1 MENVLIV
8 SVVKHS
14 DKNNNKAYILKN
26 TATQTKCR
34 TFRELYQEAIERC
47 SDAQSEII
55 NIKTIQ
61 ISKSNSFD
69 DSSIEI
75 SDENMVWSICND
87 LNFKYVQ
94 FTIDDDGSTATKD
107 ASNSKPSGI
116 NAFSVLMSSQNELHM
131 PDKPVPLSGKQLTGP
146 QRLYSDIIDWASNI
160 DLMVIDTLIQDK
172 PKFGGRGVMKQA
184 CMKKNCLS
192 PHFYKAG
199 TALVALKDDQQGNSN
214 PGHSSEMN
222 NNNGN
227 TGKSCLNVLGRF
239 GQKTRTTSSTYQEA
253 DASNDGLSD
262 KTPAAISRQL
272 QFGGNSQGTHHQLS
286 NISRASRSQS
296 TGRLSTKLPP
306 MPGGRNELSLTQRN
320 RNTSIRWSSLQPE
333 NQAQHRVKA
342 DFKEIY
348 NVWSAWQFGVSLT
361 VANPLCCR
369 TLCFLCGSAGKHEKS
384 VLFFYCNVCCEP
396 FHEFCLDENEKPS
409 SDNLENWVC
418 RKCQFCTVCGQQ
430 KNLLKCDKCQ
440 NTYHPEC
447 LGPNYPTKPSKK
459 KNIWIC
465 TKCVKCKS
473 CGATTP
479 GSASNATWTY
489 DFQLCHVCGQLMDK
503 GNFCPICHK
512 CYSDD
517 DWDCKM
523 VQCAKCDSWVHAMCE
538 GLSDEMYERVS
549 CLPDDVHYICRMC
562 AGHRTRHWE
571 LVLRD
576 DFIAGIKSIFY
587 SIYHAK
593 CSKVLEIEDKKPDN
607 ENKIIVDESSND
619 SLSSKEVSSD
629 SNSVA
634 METDKTLKLDT
645 SAKSNNYLTNRE
657 RDISVAASDNSDSKR
672 EIVAMET
679 DNKGDNSLL
688 NCDSKVV
695 NVCDKVSE
703 SDISAITKQL
713 DEPDG
718 SKSYVLKN
726 TADVELFIKNL
737 EGLVKN
743 RASSEQQS
751 NQTST
756 IHDQT
761 TDQNLVQTSVASI
774 IEQKSLQTAGPIPEQ
789 NSIQSTVTSTEQKSC
804 QSSAVTISE
813 DKSLQNTT
821 ESIALPNT
829 SPGRSSESMALPSV
843 GQSILAESKAVLS
856 VGQSTLTESKALPS
870 VGQSTLTESKALP
883 SVGQSILAESNALQ
897 SVGQSTLTEAKAVQ
911 SVGQCMLT
919 ESKAVPSVGQCIST
933 QTPTDNHSEKSIR
946 LSVDSNSS
954 LASSSQSIVVH
965 KTPEKKGA
973 VVRFAAETIPKVV
986 PTRNYPKD
994 LMTVRQKIID
1004 GGYINVEEFSEDIAF
1019 IIESALTDT
1028 EENSVVRKKAINSVR
1043 SIFVKQMEKCFPWYN
1058 VKACRMWEHN
1068 RCLPQNMLPDAV
1080 IPPFEDHTYAQ
1091 WLERES
1097 LPSSPQPSPF
1107 KKVLDTPV
1115 KKVLTIVDPEE
1126 EGEKILS
1133 SDLADDGQDT
1143 RRCILCWHYGDADP
1157 NKCDICQRAGA
1168 TVGCCT
1174 RGCPANYHF
1183 MCARMDGC
1191 LFQDDKKVFCSP
1203 HKEKVDGE
1211 LVMKDE
1217 FAVMRRVCVDR
1228 EGMKF
1233 TKKSWTKGLTTAEI
1247 NILIGSC
1254 TIESLGYLTSLSD
1267 CKGVLLPVGFSCTR
1281 VYWSTKHSRKRC
1293 VYTCKITEFRPE
1305 TPKTPEATIMD
1316 MTVIHDVNHPDY
1328 VPLSKLNLPG
1338 IDLFPQKAR
1347 KRASIIELTDDE
1359 SSVCSNESSRTIS
1372 VSSLDKTRSM
1382 SVDSED
1388 PLSSS
1393 WPVPNKKRKND
1404 PLPVNLSM
1412 LSPTTLRL
1420 LNKDPEKY
1428 RNESKDQNKS
1438 INKISPPSVAIIND
1452 SPLAEIANRLNS
1464 AAARNRQKSE
1474 ERTIG
1479 GKTTIVIPDRPASAP
1494 TLPRSRSNSSERLI
1508 SPPRLCSSP
1517 KYLPQVPESVDTCD
1531 NDKQEA
1537 PMETDN
1543 FDLDK
1548 SLEPLINE
1556 LSGEENA
1563 LIVITE
1569 EGQELTEEDYAMI
1582 AEYSSEIQNSSGE
1595 VSTEIEVNKNHE
1607 MTSEQVNEPDKQAD
1621 LSSVSCI
1628 DSELLKDDQ
1637 PSTESDSTVRSIKL
1651 SSNTEIVKSGQ
1662 ELSVQKISASIDVEQ
1677 ITKPSLVV
1685 QVANSTIEQDQ
1696 SDQNKTVNK
1705 PGKEL
1710 SEVPVNLLDQ
1720 STSRSGEMQA
1730 MVSASSTVKNIGQG
1744 EPVTGLTCS
1753 EQDNG
1758 SQVTSQELQDIGHTE
1773 TEKSGSISFVSSEI
1787 GCQTNTDLASDDEE
1801 VMETDVKVNKAV
1813 KKDCP
1818 VLEKV
1823 DSSSEE
1829 SSLENIDDVE
1839 LMPVLTIESPMK
1851 EQLNVSIEDTENA
1864 KRILKIDDGQKTDSV
1879 DMLSE
1884 NEKLKTSTSNVDLKE
1899 DIYEPPKNFAMRNSE
1914 TYILHEETG
1923 DFIPKVDSPIKEV
1936 ISLSSEDEVENV
1948 KNKSRP
1954 QHESTDTHQCAPSKD
1969 RNVFE
1974 VLNLSVESDENEKQK
1989 TEILKGLG
1997 LERTPSPKREKQPRK
2012 SYPLRHR
2019 QIFSDEEAQM
2029 EEKPLHDK
2037 LSEKI
2042 KAESLAKSTPGEEGP
2057 FKCPT
2062 CKRHYRTKESY
2073 NMHVSSCDFDISST
2087 TDEEDEPET
2096 TSRGGRY
2103 PMRGTTIAQTVVS
2116 QVDEQERKSITKK
2129 PGRPG
2134 QRFNM
2139 SPKVVLD
2146 RLSPSRCSIPL
2157 KTSSSNLKENPS
2169 RTTSIKRGRGRPPKI
2184 AVTHQDDEQAE
2195 ELSDSVQESEELT
2208 TSTVIKRGRG
2218 RPPKIA
2224 VTPQEDEQT
2233 KELSDSMLESEELT
2247 TDANKE
2253 KRKRGRP
2260 PLHKT
2265 PEIKSGSSQ
2274 QSLELSCPEQDTEK
2288 RKRGRPPLHKLLE
2301 STEKSECSNDSTSLS
2316 GQSTPRG
2323 RGRPP
2328 KSSLV
2333 QSKISNIRDKYRRH
2347 QRSKSDGLIATKRHL
2362 DSSEVSDNP
2371 YARQYL
2377 FKKTSLNYN
2386 TKQSLLSSSKISRR
2400 SLQLM
2405 SCKSSAQ
2412 TQRRRHF
2419 TDSESMN
2426 MKSVSKRRVS
2436 SASSSSKDLDKSAND
2451 QDLENMEKLA
2461 SLEKQINRKRG
2472 RPRKKPLCFK
2482 SDIEVDLEKHDHS
2495 EAKEVVCDEKED
2507 KISSKD
2513 DKENDKSDMFG
2524 STEVRKSDEKEI
2536 KNKQEIES
2544 ETDSK
2549 SEEICSSKDV
2559 QSDSDTKSDICSKVD
2574 NKIETKTEVE
2584 NTLDTEVDGK
2594 SEINSDTATLSDQ
2607 DMKSEDI
2614 SEMEDALDKEIKQE
2628 ILDEEYVMDT
2638 TEAKPEKEVI
2648 ENKDVMPQEV
2658 KDSEQKNVL
2667 PTETPS
2673 VSVDNSHCKD
2683 DQSSS
2688 VKTVSEMLG
2697 SAARPLVIDDDDD
2710 DQPVREAKPKY
2721 NKVIRRREKT
2731 PRKSFEDESN
2741 VASLKS
2747 SPAVKALSQF
2757 LAQKEKTPPK
2767 NEPVT
2772 DTKTGR
2778 SASSFQELLKEK
2790 PSNVQAPRY
2799 DLIRK
2804 SLNETKRE
2812 SPQQSIQARRA
2823 SEELKHSRD
2832 VGIGTSS
2839 PRSRHSSGHSTDER
2853 NIFQLLNKGSPPKL
2867 NIGNG
2872 GSYNAIKP
2880 ATEFGQSQQPSVR
2893 GPPPLMTPSLIGI
2906 HNPNLVSNPAHSL
2919 TAFQQLQQN
2928 MPHAIQQIQQMHSR
2942 STPAIIPLTQA
2953 MSAQMDISHVGAD
2966 RPVPAPFDMNLHINR
2981 MIMET
2986 SMAAG
2991 PIHQRQVLQQMIL
3004 NESANNGKTPETQQT
3019 SQINTQAISSQITT
3033 PSGSYSS
3040 SGQHT
3045 PVFNLPTPPQN
3056 QSPTTPVSTPNKSP
3070 VLSRTPDLSPGSY
3083 HSVGQCGIKQTPIY
3097 NLPQNQQR
3105 PTTQVTDHVK
3115 KPPANSKLIP
3125 LTQLM
3130 EAGLQSKLIIPKVSI
3145 QSASSSP
3152 DSLQPSPLS
3161 QLSRP
3166 SSSLAV
3172 SRPPSTSPVSL
3183 PQSTLPLVL
3192 PQQKQGGA
3200 KPNTIVRIFVDG
3212 KPVALTTDP
3221 TVLQDHT
3228 ALLNKLGGGQIQSG
3242 TYSVTVSAHRVPST
3256 NSSPVNTS
3264 GANNQLPRVPAI
3276 QPIVPMS
3283 QNDQFTPWKA
3293 PGNVPDSSGKQMTIS
3308 SAIKD
3313 ALDSHLVSKLSSNEV
3328 SPSKSNQVL
3337 SSLLS
3342 RQRNL
3347 NHHSYSKNSILP
3359 RNMQEL
3365 IRRLPLPD
3373 RPISSISVQP
3383 KVMTSFVKKPDGTIQ
3398 KKTLVKPMIVNRKRP
3413 AINPINLSG
3422 NSFKKPMI
3430 STYQEKNGTVQGL
3443 LSKVYMRKLVKDGSP
3458 KPKMSDSMQQTTQT
3472 GHEYFKRRGRK
3483 PKDKNLKKKTP
3494 RKSNISKPHAG
3505 GRSAHPIIHGP
3516 KEVTSLPQPALEEE
3530 VTESSMS
3537 SFMEHQQRVQEKAE
3551 RKDKDGAHLMFEIT
3565 SDDGFSCKAET
3576 MEEAWQQVTERV
3588 QDARTT
3594 ARLKHLSCASV
3605 HGVNMF
3611 GVNHNAVLYLLEQ
3624 LYGAQLCR
3632 NYKFR
3637 YQQYTVTEDEEE
3649 PVVNPTGSIRSEPY
3663 QSRKEFDIFSF
3674 LMSQY
3679 RRLPEMDL
3687 SDANS
3692 EMNLKSQ
3699 RRATSMDLPMA
3710 MRFRKLKE
3718 HAREAVGVYRSH
3730 IHGRGLYC
3738 KRKIDAGEMI
3748 IEYSG
3753 EVIRGSLTDK
3763 REKYYEGKGIGCY
3776 MFRIDDA
3783 DVVDATLHGSA
3794 ARFINHSCE
3803 PNCYSKV
3810 IQVEGK
3816 KHIVIFAMRQINK
3829 GEELTYDYKFPIEE
3843 VKIPCT
3849 CGSKKC
3855 RKYLN

>member
-1 MENVLIV
+1 M
-8 SVVKHS
+8 
-14 DKNNNKAYILKN
+14 
-26 TATQTKCR
+26 
-34 TFRELYQEAIERC
+34 
-47 SDAQSEII
+47 
-55 NIKTIQ
+55 KTR
-61 ISKSNSFD
+61 
-69 DSSIEI
+69 SS
-75 SDENMVWSICND
+75 
-87 LNFKYVQ
+87 
-94 FTIDDDGSTATKD
+94 
-107 ASNSKPSGI
+107 
-116 NAFSVLMSSQNELHM
+116 
-131 PDKPVPLSGKQLTGP
+131 
-146 QRLYSDIIDWASNI
+146 
-160 DLMVIDTLIQDK
+160 DK

-199 TALVALKDDQQGNSN
+199 TTLVALKDDTQGDNN

-239 GQKTRTTSSTYQEA
+239 GQKTRTTSSTNQQA
-253 DASNDGLSD
+253 DANNDGQSSD

-272 QFGGNSQGTHHQLS
+272 QFGGNSQGSHHQLS

-296 TGRLSTKLPP
+296 TGRFSTKLPP
-306 MPGGRNELSLTQRN
+306 MPAGRNELSLTQRN
-320 RNTSIRWSSLQPE
+320 RNTSIRWSSLRPE

-369 TLCFLCGSAGKHEKS
+369 TLCFLCGSAGKHE
-384 VLFFYCNVCCEP
+384 FFYCNVCCEP

-523 VQCAKCDSWVHAMCE
+523 VQCAKCDSWVHAKCE

-549 CLPDDVHYICRMC
+549 CLPEDVHYICRMC

-593 CSKVLEIEDKKPDN
+593 CSKVLEIENKKPDT
-607 ENKIIVDESSND
+607 EKKIIVDESSND
-619 SLSSKEVSSD
+619 SSSSKEVSSD
-629 SNSVA
+629 TNSVA
-634 METDKTLKLDT
+634 METDKTLKLDA
-645 SAKSNNYLTNRE
+645 SVKSNSCLTNCE
-657 RDISVAASDNSDSKR
+657 GNMNKDNSVAVSDNSDSKI

-679 DNKGDNSLL
+679 DNKGDESLL
-688 NCDSKVV
+688 NCDSEVV

-703 SDISAITKQL
+703 SDITAITKQL

-743 RASSEQQS
+743 RASSEHQS

-756 IHDQT
+756 VQT
-761 TDQNLVQTSVASI
+761 TEQKLVQSSAESI
-774 IEQKSLQTAGPIPEQ
+774 MEQKSLQTAVPTPEQ
-789 NSIQSTVTSTEQKSC
+789 NSIQSTVTSTEQESC
-804 QSSAVTISE
+804 QSSLVTISE
-813 DKSLQNTT
+813 NKPLKNT

-829 SPGRSSESMALPSV
+829 SPSISTESM
-843 GQSILAESKAVLS
+843 
-856 VGQSTLTESKALPS
+856 
-870 VGQSTLTESKALP
+870 
-883 SVGQSILAESNALQ
+883 ALQ
-897 SVGQSTLTEAKAVQ
+897 SVGQSI
-911 SVGQCMLT
+911 LT
-919 ESKAVPSVGQCIST
+919 ESKALSIVGQCIST

-954 LASSSQSIVVH
+954 LASSSQSDVVH
-965 KTPEKKGA
+965 KTPDKKGA
-973 VVRFAAETIPKVV
+973 VVRFAETLPKVV

-1004 GGYINVEEFSEDIAF
+1004 GGYLNVEEFSEDIAF

-1080 IPPFEDHTYAQ
+1080 IPPFEDHSYAQ

-1097 LPSSPQPSPF
+1097 MPSSPQPSPF
-1107 KKVLDTPV
+1107 KKVLETPV
-1115 KKVLTIVDPEE
+1115 KKLLPLVDPEE
-1126 EGEKILS
+1126 EGEKVLS

-1143 RRCILCWHYGDADP
+1143 RRCILCWHYGDVDP
-1157 NKCDICQRAGA
+1157 NREGRLLYTGQDDWVHINCALWSAEVYEQGRDGSLQNVHEAVSRGKKMKCDICQRAGA

-1183 MCARMDGC
+1183 MCARTDGC
-1191 LFQDDKKVFCSP
+1191 LFQDDKKVFCSQ

-1211 LVMKDE
+1211 IVMKDE

-1233 TKKSWTKGLTTAEI
+1233 TKKSWTKGLTAAEI

-1338 IDLFPQKAR
+1338 INLFPQKTR

-1372 VSSLDKTRSM
+1372 ESSLDKTRSM
-1382 SVDSED
+1382 SVDRED

-1393 WPVPNKKRKND
+1393 WPAPNKKRKND
-1404 PLPVNLSM
+1404 QVPIDLSM

-1428 RNESKDQNKS
+1428 RNESRDQNKS
-1438 INKISPPSVAIIND
+1438 INKNLPPSLPVVND
-1452 SPLAEIANRLNS
+1452 NPLAEIASRLNS

-1474 ERTIG
+1474 ERTIA
-1479 GKTTIVIPDRPASAP
+1479 GKTTIVIPDRPSSAP

-1531 NDKQEA
+1531 NDKQEV
-1537 PMETDN
+1537 PMETDSLVKS

-1582 AEYSSEIQNSSGE
+1582 AEYSSEIQNSSSEG
-1595 VSTEIEVNKNHE
+1595 SAEIEVNKGSK
-1607 MTSEQVNEPDKQAD
+1607 MTSEQVIDEPDKQVD
-1621 LSSVSCI
+1621 ELSVTQNSRS
-1628 DSELLKDDQ
+1628 DSKLLKNGQ
-1637 PSTESDSTVRSIKL
+1637 PSTESGSTVSSIKL

-1662 ELSVQKISASIDVEQ
+1662 ELSVQTINASTDIPVENNSQ
-1677 ITKPSLVV
+1677 YNTKPSLVV
-1685 QVANSTIEQDQ
+1685 PVSNSSVTHDQ
-1696 SDQNKTVNK
+1696 SEQNKTVNIL

-1710 SEVPVNLLDQ
+1710 SDEVPVNLPEQ
-1720 STSRSGEMQA
+1720 STSRSGEVPA
-1730 MVSASSTVKNIGQG
+1730 IVSTSSSLQNIGLR
-1744 EPVTGLTCS
+1744 EPVIGITYS
-1753 EQDNG
+1753 DRDDG
-1758 SQVTSQELQDIGHTE
+1758 SQVTNQKLQHIDHTE
-1773 TEKSGSISFVSSEI
+1773 SEKSGSISFASSEI
-1787 GCQTNTDLASDDEE
+1787 GCQTNTEFDSDEE
-1801 VMETDVKVNKAV
+1801 DVIEKDGKMKKAA
-1813 KKDCP
+1813 KGDCP

-1829 SSLENIDDVE
+1829 SSLENVDDVE

-1851 EQLNVSIEDTENA
+1851 EKLNVSVEDTENV
-1864 KRILKIDDGQKTDSV
+1864 KRILKIDDRQETDSAKTLLESERLKISTPDV
-1879 DMLSE
+1879 DFKE
-1884 NEKLKTSTSNVDLKE
+1884 NIS
-1899 DIYEPPKNFAMRNSE
+1899 EPPKNFAMRNSE

-1923 DFIPKVDSPIKEV
+1923 DFIPKVVSPIKEI

-1948 KNKSRP
+1948 KTKHGLPAKDQPEITKPTKNTPSGKDEHKST
-1954 QHESTDTHQCAPSKD
+1954 ETHQCAPSKD

-1974 VLNLSVESDENEKQK
+1974 VLNSSVETDENEKQK

-2019 QIFSDEEAQM
+2019 QIFSEEEAQM

-2037 LSEKI
+2037 ISEKI

-2073 NMHVSSCDFDISST
+2073 NTHVSSCDFDISST
-2087 TDEEDEPET
+2087 TDEEEEPEP
-2096 TSRGGRY
+2096 TSREGRY

-2116 QVDEQERKSITKK
+2116 QVDEQERKSSTKK

-2134 QRFNM
+2134 PRYNM

-2146 RLSPSRCSIPL
+2146 RLSPSRCSISV
-2157 KTSSSNLKENPS
+2157 KTSNSNLKES
-2169 RTTSIKRGRGRPPKI
+2169 TSKTTAIKRGRGRPPKI
-2184 AVTHQDDEQAE
+2184 AATPTDDEQAE
-2195 ELSDSVQESEELT
+2195 ELSDLMQESEELT
-2208 TSTVIKRGRG
+2208 T
-2218 RPPKIA
+2218 A
-2224 VTPQEDEQT
+2224 
-2233 KELSDSMLESEELT
+2233 SE
-2247 TDANKE
+2247 KE

-2265 PEIKSGSSQ
+2265 PEIKSDSSQ
-2274 QSLELSCPEQDTEK
+2274 QSIELSSLEQDTEK
-2288 RKRGRPPLHKLLE
+2288 RKRGRPPLHKISE
-2301 STEKSECSNDSTSLS
+2301 STAKSESSNDSTSMS
-2316 GQSTPRG
+2316 EQSTPRG

-2328 KSSLV
+2328 KSSIV
-2333 QSKISNIRDKYRRH
+2333 QSKISNIRDKYRKH
-2347 QRSKSDGLIATKRHL
+2347 QRSKSDGLIATKKH
-2362 DSSEVSDNP
+2362 DISEVSDNP

-2405 SCKSSAQ
+2405 SRKSSAQ
-2412 TQRRRHF
+2412 TTRRRHF
-2419 TDSESMN
+2419 TDSESVN

-2451 QDLENMEKLA
+2451 QELDNMEKLA

-2472 RPRKKPLCFK
+2472 RPRKKPLGFK
-2482 SDIEVDLEKHDHS
+2482 SDIEVDPDKSDHS
-2495 EAKEVVCDEKED
+2495 EVKEEVCDEKND

-2513 DKENDKSDMFG
+2513 DKVDDQSDIYDNM
-2524 STEVRKSDEKEI
+2524 EVKNSDEKEI

-2549 SEEICSSKDV
+2549 SDEICSKKDV
-2559 QSDSDTKSDICSKVD
+2559 QNESDTKSDICSKVD
-2574 NKIETKTEVE
+2574 NKTETKAEVE

-2594 SEINSDTATLSDQ
+2594 SDINSDTETLSDQ
-2607 DMKSEDI
+2607 EMKNEDI
-2614 SEMEDALDKEIKQE
+2614 SDMEEALDKEIKQE
-2628 ILDEEYVMDT
+2628 ILDEEYLIDT
-2638 TEAKPEKEVI
+2638 TEVKPEKEVI
-2648 ENKDVMPQEV
+2648 ENKDVIPLEP
-2658 KDSEQKNVL
+2658 KDIEQKDVKS
-2667 PTETPS
+2667 TEI
-2673 VSVDNSHCKD
+2673 DGNSLSKD

-2688 VKTVSEMLG
+2688 VKTVSEILG

-2710 DQPVREAKPKY
+2710 DQPIREVKPKY
-2721 NKVIRRREKT
+2721 KAIKKREKT

-2772 DTKTGR
+2772 NLKTGR
-2778 SASSFQELLKEK
+2778 SACSFQELLKDK
-2790 PSNVQAPRY
+2790 PSNIHTPRF
-2799 DLIRK
+2799 DSSRK
-2804 SLNETKRE
+2804 P
-2812 SPQQSIQARRA
+2812 SPQQLTQTRRA
-2823 SEELKHSRD
+2823 SEELKHSQD
-2832 VGIGTSS
+2832 IGTGTSS

-2867 NIGNG
+2867 NSGSG

-2880 ATEFGQSQQPSVR
+2880 AAEYGQSQQPSVR

-2906 HNPNLVSNPAHSL
+2906 HNPNLASNPAHSL

-2953 MSAQMDISHVGAD
+2953 MSSQMDISHVGAE
-2966 RPVPAPFDMNLHINR
+2966 RPGPAPFDMNLHINR

-2991 PIHQRQVLQQMIL
+2991 PLHQRQVLQQMIL
-3004 NESANNGKTPETQQT
+3004 NESANNGKAPETQQT
-3019 SQINTQAISSQITT
+3019 SQIHTQAVQSPITT
-3033 PSGSYSS
+3033 PQASSGSYSR
-3040 SGQHT
+3040 SGRHT
-3045 PVFNLPTPPQN
+3045 PVYNLPPPQN

-3070 VLSRTPDLSPGSY
+3070 VLSRIPDLSPGSY

-3097 NLPQNQQR
+3097 NLPQNQR
-3105 PTTQVTDHVK
+3105 PTTLVTDHLK
-3115 KPPANSKLIP
+3115 KPPVNSKLIP

-3152 DSLQPSPLS
+3152 DSLQSSPLH

-3183 PQSTLPLVL
+3183 PQSTLPLAL

-3264 GANNQLPRVPAI
+3264 GVNNQLPRVPAI

-3283 QNDQFTPWKA
+3283 QNDQFSPWKA
-3293 PGNVPDSSGKQMTIS
+3293 PGNVPDSGKHMTIS

-3347 NHHSYSKNSILP
+3347 NHHSYSKNSLMP
-3359 RNMQEL
+3359 RNVQEL
-3365 IRRLPLPD
+3365 IKRLPLPD

-3422 NSFKKPMI
+3422 SSFKKPMI

-3458 KPKMSDSMQQTTQT
+3458 KPKMADSMQQTTQT

-3483 PKDKNLKKKTP
+3483 PKDKSLKKRTP

-3505 GRSAHPIIHGP
+3505 ERSAHPIIHGP

-3537 SFMEHQQRVQEKAE
+3537 SFMEHQQRVLEKAE

-3637 YQQYTVTEDEEE
+3637 YQQYTLTEDEEE
-3649 PVVNPTGSIRSEPY
+3649 PVENPTGSIRSEAY

-3687 SDANS
+3687 TDANS